1 MCVFFSRNGDSG
13 SKFLLLIPLVFLEL
27 WLWINTRSLIFWE
40 SLFKVSYTHWFFLRE
55 WEDSQMPLICSLL
68 GLQPLQESN
77 TITTIRPCWSE
88 LAIRSLL
95 TMLGLF
101 YSAQFYMYTRVCSTL
116 AAFILIIILFV
127 GILKFSK
134 NIFFK

>member
-1 MCVFFSRNGDSG
+1 
-13 SKFLLLIPLVFLEL
+13 
-27 WLWINTRSLIFWE
+27 
-40 SLFKVSYTHWFFLRE
+40 
-55 WEDSQMPLICSLL
+55 MPLICSLL

-127 GILKFSK
+127 GILKFS
-134 NIFFK
+134 IFKEQTNSGEK

>member
-1 MCVFFSRNGDSG
+1 
-13 SKFLLLIPLVFLEL
+13 
-27 WLWINTRSLIFWE
+27 
-40 SLFKVSYTHWFFLRE
+40 
-55 WEDSQMPLICSLL
+55 MPLICSLL

-101 YSAQFYMYTRVCSTL
+101 YSAQFYMYTIVCSTL

-127 GILKFSK
+127 GILKFS
-134 NIFFK
+134 IFKEQTNSGEK